1 MVTWKTK
8 SGTHTNPSEEM
19 DSSND
24 PTCSLQKLL
33 RRKTKEEPKK
43 LYKVLLKL
51 MQDVKAEMQ
60 SFLPELKG
68 NNIKEES
75 HSSKVQTTLFDKTQ
89 FNKFLKEKE
98 NDILKIVK
106 SKTCNV
112 SQRPLMDKTRDSDIQ
127 NT

>member
-1 MVTWKTK
+1 MEDEI
-8 SGTHTNPSEEM
+8 GYHTNPSEEM
-19 DSSND
+19 DSPND

-98 NDILKIVK
+98 NDILKTVK
-106 SKTCNV
+106 SKACNV

>member
-43 LYKVLLKL
+43 
-51 MQDVKAEMQ
+51 
-60 SFLPELKG
+60 
-68 NNIKEES
+68 
-75 HSSKVQTTLFDKTQ
+75 
-89 FNKFLKEKE
+89 
-98 NDILKIVK
+98 
-106 SKTCNV
+106 
-112 SQRPLMDKTRDSDIQ
+112 
-127 NT
+127 

>member
-8 SGTHTNPSEEM
+8 SATYTNPSQEM

-51 MQDVKAEMQ
+51 MEDVKAETE
-60 SFLPELKG
+60 SFLSQLKG

-75 HSSKVQTTLFDKTQ
+75 HSSKVQTTLFDKT
-89 FNKFLKEKE
+89 
-98 NDILKIVK
+98 
-106 SKTCNV
+106 
-112 SQRPLMDKTRDSDIQ
+112 
-127 NT
+127 

>member
-43 LYKVLLKL
+43 LCKSRN
-51 MQDVKAEMQ
+51 AII
-60 SFLPELKG
+60 FAR
-68 NNIKEES
+68 
-75 HSSKVQTTLFDKTQ
+75 TQ
-89 FNKFLKEKE
+89 
-98 NDILKIVK
+98 
-106 SKTCNV
+106 
-112 SQRPLMDKTRDSDIQ
+112 R
-127 NT
+127 